1 VEDEFHLVCECDAY
15 MDVRELFWRLFADVG
30 DWISPVDNPCGRD
43 MARFMQQSQPHV
55 AAFIHYCFLVRD
67 DPVMVGSILPLVL
80 SDTESETD
88 SYELVEVSS

>member
-1 VEDEFHLVCECDAY
+1 
-15 MDVRELFWRLFADVG
+15 
-30 DWISPVDNPCGRD
+30 

-67 DPVMVGSILPLVL
+67 DPAMVGSILPLVL

-88 SYELVEVSS
+88 SSELIEVSS